1 MTRRTYAPSEARVV
15 LACLSMLAELL
26 AAASIA
32 VGSMAAKTMSP
43 PTVAGMVA
51 KNKLALGHLSE
62 LLADIASRM
71 REASTP
77 EDVPWLVS
85 SKVFDPEFLDL
96 IDEAEVLLDSTDLH
110 DLVEHAGHGLPGELR
125 EVGAMMSVAFEVAEA
140 LRVHAEEETEHT
152 PTELLDSEDTPT
164 EEPRPLEPTVAEVVS
179 SDRIPRR
186 VRDAIYGGYASAVC
200 TIALLDPRPMPEWL
214 REELQRRAVE
224 GHRDSLRLLLAVA
237 RRASIPL
244 PRSPL
249 VDVLE
254 PLDLDAAERDH
265 LRERS
270 AFQRGLEAADR
281 LRPT

>member
-1 MTRRTYAPSEARVV
+1 MRIHRSSKPGEVV
-15 LACLSMLAELL
+15 LAWPSMLAELL

-32 VGSMAAKTMSP
+32 VGSMAAKTVTP
-43 PTVAGMVA
+43 PALGMVA
-51 KNKLALGHLSE
+51 AKDKLALGRLSD

-85 SKVFDPEFLDL
+85 SKVFDPDFLDL
-96 IDEAEVLLDSTDLH
+96 IDESEALLDSTDLH
-110 DLVEHAGHGLPGELR
+110 DLVEHAGQGLPGELR
-125 EVGAMMSVAFEVAEA
+125 EVGAMMSVAFQVAES
-140 LRVHAEEETEHT
+140 LRVRAQEETEHT
-152 PTELLDSEDTPT
+152 PTELDTEDTPT
-164 EEPRPLEPTVAEVVS
+164 DVRAPLEPTVDEVMG

-186 VRDAIYGGYASAVC
+186 IRDAIYGGYASAVC

-237 RRASIPL
+237 RRAGLPL
-244 PRSPL
+244 PHSPL
-249 VDVLE
+249 VAALE

-265 LRERS
+265 LSERS

-281 LRPT
+281 LRST